1 VRWHIFINDE
11 HVGTAS
17 VKSRGIL
24 ATLEEQMAP
33 WPIEFK
39 LAPNVD
45 VKIESEKFMVRRER
59 LKHFDQEEQEREA

>member
-1 VRWHIFINDE
+1 MRWHIFINGE

-39 LAPNVD
+39 LAPSVD
-45 VKIESEKFMVRRER
+45 VKIESERYMVKREQ
-59 LKHFDQEEQEREA
+59 LKHFDEEQDHET